1 MVVYKGECARDQN
14 IPEAFTCEVVEGK
27 IQVLFSYHNT
37 QSATRQSSHQEVM
50 EALLLALVEYAA
62 VKVAEKD
69 VFITA
74 LAVHVDENDNINEQN
89 KEELG
94 RSEVTRFI
102 SRPEFYVS
110 AGVGAFF
117 LGMIAFIMVRRRS
130 KRRETFGILP
140 SSQWRS
146 DDMCYEC
153 ESGFEDPSFGGEI
166 PVDVNYEIGHGF
178 KEEHQKNS
186 GDQGN
191 FSDVNTGSK
200 DSEVVE
206 WNISQ
211 KPFHQ
216 GFKRV
221 PLSNLMTASLVDV
234 DSESSKSD
242 VFDDIDNDEW
252 TSSQQSV

>member
-1 MVVYKGECARDQN
+1 
-14 IPEAFTCEVVEGK
+14 
-27 IQVLFSYHNT
+27 
-37 QSATRQSSHQEVM
+37 M
-50 EALLLALVEYAA
+50 EALLLALVEYATA
-62 VKVAEKD
+62 KVAEKD

-89 KEELG
+89 KEEPDG
-94 RSEVTRFI
+94 SDVTRFI

-110 AGVGAFF
+110 AGVGALF
-117 LGMIAFIMVRRRS
+117 LGMIAFILVRRRS
-130 KRRETFGILP
+130 TKRETFGILP

-153 ESGFEDPSFGGEI
+153 ESGFEVQSFGEEI
-166 PVDVNYEIGHGF
+166 SVDVNYEIKHGF
-178 KEEHQKNS
+178 KKEHQKTS
-186 GDQGN
+186 SDQDN
-191 FSDVNTGSK
+191 LFEVNAGS
-200 DSEVVE
+200 E

-221 PLSNLMTASLVDV
+221 PLSNLMTGSLVDV

-242 VFDDIDNDEW
+242 VFDNIDNDEW
-252 TSSQQSV
+252 TSSQQSL